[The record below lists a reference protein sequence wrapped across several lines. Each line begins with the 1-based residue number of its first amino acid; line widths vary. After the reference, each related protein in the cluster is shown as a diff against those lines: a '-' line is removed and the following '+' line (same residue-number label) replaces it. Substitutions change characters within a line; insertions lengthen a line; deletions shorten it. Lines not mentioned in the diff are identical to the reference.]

1 MKTKTLKLPQVIA
14 VDGPSASG
22 KGTLS
27 RRMARELAYIYVD
40 SGAMYRTLAWY
51 CLQRQIRLEM
61 PMTDADADFWRLRK
75 QPTPPERGGWLRFFR
90 RK

>member
-1 MKTKTLKLPQVIA
+1 MTAHRIHHTDKPV
-14 VDGPSASG
+14 SG
-22 KGTLS
+22 YGRVL
-27 RRMARELAYIYVD
+27 
-40 SGAMYRTLAWY
+40 
-51 CLQRQIRLEM
+51 